1 MKKSP
6 TVNSRVGN
14 LFTTISGTILLI
26 YFISTRTAL
35 KKFANVI
42 NG

>member
-6 TVNSRVGN
+6 NVKSRVGN
-14 LFTTISGTILLI
+14 LFTTISGTYLLI
-26 YFISTRTAL
+26 YFIFTRTAL